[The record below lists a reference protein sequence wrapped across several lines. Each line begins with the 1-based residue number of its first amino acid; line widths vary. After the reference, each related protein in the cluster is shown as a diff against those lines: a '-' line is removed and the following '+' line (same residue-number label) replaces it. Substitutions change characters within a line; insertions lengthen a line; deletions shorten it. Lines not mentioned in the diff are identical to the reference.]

1 MISKDRKKEDTKMRE
16 INEKIQLK
24 NDEKLWNKA
33 ANGKITCEQTD
44 SFDRQK
50 KQGTRTNTR
59 NREDKIN

>member
-1 MISKDRKKEDTKMRE
+1 MRE

-50 KQGTRTNTR
+50 KQRTRTNTR